1 MNSKY
6 YEEGNAISTD
16 LRSVETNKIMKKLN
30 TSMRFLTHIR
40 KMSYKFGHQCVWNT
54 TTHLL

>member
-40 KMSYKFGHQCVWNT
+40 KMSYKFGHQCV
-54 TTHLL
+54 